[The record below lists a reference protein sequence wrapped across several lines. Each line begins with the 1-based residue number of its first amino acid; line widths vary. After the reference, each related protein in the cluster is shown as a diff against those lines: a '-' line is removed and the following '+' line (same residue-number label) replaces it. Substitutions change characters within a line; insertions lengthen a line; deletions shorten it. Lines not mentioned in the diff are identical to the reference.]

1 MTSITKMIRLDHTH
15 VVAVFH
21 KYEPSLPA
29 RVRKG
34 LADQICL
41 AVEVHAQLEEEIFYP
56 AMRRVSDDEAVKK
69 SEPEHQEIK
78 TLIATLR
85 GLDANHAGF
94 DRTLYELMQKIVH
107 HVADEETV
115 LLPRAEKMLTAEL
128 DELGSQMTRRRLQ
141 LLAPRAPQLASGMA
155 RSMRGGTMLAAL
167 GALVVGALLLSKRD
181 RLREATHLG
190 PMLKQARWELKK
202 RKLMAQAR
210 SMVPGRTRLQDRL
223 LARLP

>member
-15 VVAVFH
+15 VMSVFH

-34 LADQICL
+34 LADQICM

-56 AMRRVSDDEAVKK
+56 ALRRVSDDEAMKK

-78 TLIATLR
+78 ALIATLR

-141 LLAPRAPQLASGMA
+141 LMAPRTPQLASGMA
-155 RSMRGGTMLAAL
+155 RSMSGGTLLAAA
-167 GALVVGALLLSKRD
+167 GALLVGALLLNKRD
-181 RLREATHLG
+181 RLHQLA
-190 PMLKQARWELKK
+190 PMVRQARWEMKK
-202 RKLMAQAR
+202 RKLLAQAR
-210 SMVPGRTRLQDRL
+210 SMMPGKTPLRARLM
-223 LARLP
+223 ARLP

>member
-1 MTSITKMIRLDHTH
+1 MIRLDHTH
-15 VVAVFH
+15 VMAVFH
-21 KYEPSLPA
+21 KYEPSLSA

-56 AMRRVSDDEAVKK
+56 AMRRVSDDESVKK

-78 TLIATLR
+78 ALIATLR

-128 DELGSQMTRRRLQ
+128 DELGGQMTRRRLQ
-141 LLAPRAPQLASGMA
+141 LIAPRTPQLASGMA

-167 GALVVGALLLSKRD
+167 GAVLVGALLLSKRD
-181 RLREATHLG
+181 RLRQTADFG
-190 PMLKQARWELKK
+190 PMMKQARWELKK

-210 SMVPGRTRLQDRL
+210 SMMPGRTRLQDRL
-223 LARLP
+223 MARLP

>member
-15 VVAVFH
+15 VMAVFH

-56 AMRRVSDDEAVKK
+56 ALRRVTEDDAMQK

-115 LLPRAEKMLTAEL
+115 LLPRAEKMLAPEL

-141 LLAPRAPQLASGMA
+141 LMAPRTPQLASGMA
-155 RSMRGGTMLAAL
+155 RSMSGGTMLAAA
-167 GALVVGALLLSKRD
+167 GALLIGALLLTKRD
-181 RLREATHLG
+181 RIRQAAHFG
-190 PMLKQARWELKK
+190 PVMKQARWELKK

-210 SMVPGRTRLQDRL
+210 SMMPGKTPLQTRL

>member
-15 VVAVFH
+15 VMALFH
-21 KYEPSLPA
+21 KYDPSQPA

-78 TLIATLR
+78 QLIAQLR

-94 DRTLYELMQKIVH
+94 DRTLYELVQKIVH

-115 LLPRAEKMLTAEL
+115 LLPRAEKMLAAEL
-128 DELGSQMTRRRLQ
+128 NELGSQMTRRRLQ
-141 LLAPRAPQLASGMA
+141 LMAPRSPQLASGVA
-155 RSMRGGTMLAAL
+155 RSMSGGTILAAL
-167 GALVVGALLLSKRD
+167 GALVIGGLLLSKRGQLAE
-181 RLREATHLG
+181 RMG
-190 PMLKQARWELKK
+190 PAVKQARWNMKK
-202 RKLMAQAR
+202 RKMLAQVR
-210 SMVPGRTRLQDRL
+210 QMMPGKTALQDRL